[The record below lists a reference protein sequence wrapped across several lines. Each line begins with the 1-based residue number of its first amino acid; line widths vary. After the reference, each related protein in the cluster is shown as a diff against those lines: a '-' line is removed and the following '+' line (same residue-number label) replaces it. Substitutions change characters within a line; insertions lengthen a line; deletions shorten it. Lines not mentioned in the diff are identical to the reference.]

1 MLLCYFHRYHLRAG
15 LNFEAPTERVVMAS
29 PAEFSAPKA
38 MVCLACG
45 DKGDTKRLIY
55 CIKCRDSAI
64 HHYCME
70 NFSHDDDNI
79 KWFCW
84 DCAPKDSKSATFRK
98 SEKISS
104 KRQKVL
110 ETRSYWKER
119 LHQNKKPIQTSNE
132 ISGTGKLTT
141 GGHLPTEKMETNLLY
156 GRQRDQ
162 VIPVEKTS
170 VPENSSLI
178 DEPTLASKSP
188 NPFQQE
194 NDINS
199 FDDTQKI
206 EEVGNEKRNLLF
218 NYDTDSQDEGK
229 VLDLQVSALV
239 AYDHCITS
247 DKLHGQPSVES
258 DDSPSAEPVIDP
270 IWRGW
275 FNVKEESETC
285 FEIAAHLSNK
295 ACSRV
300 SDAVT
305 SIPPILDIE
314 VVDKHDAW
322 PNFFKASPPTAASI
336 ALYFF
341 PASLRDERVFD
352 GLLDEFIEK
361 DLALKATIDNAELLI
376 FPSCELPIQNWRYN
390 SKYFLWGVFRQK
402 KRSSSS
408 DENATCTEQNSSTEC
423 FGFSEAITVA
433 KYKDLVISEF
443 ADHMKSP
450 GETNQSPLSIGSSQ
464 ASNAFSSSKHNTP
477 DFLLPA
483 SFELSMLDKAMERDD
498 WFVNKKLQLEEQ
510 MS

>member
-1 MLLCYFHRYHLRAG
+1 
-15 LNFEAPTERVVMAS
+15 MAS
-29 PAEFSAPKA
+29 PAEFPVPKA

-45 DKGDTKRLIY
+45 GKGDTKRLIY

-64 HHYCME
+64 HHYCLE
-70 NFSHDDDNI
+70 NFSGDDDNI
-79 KWFCW
+79 KWLCW
-84 DCAPKDSKSATFRK
+84 DCAPKDSKAATFRK
-98 SEKISS
+98 SERISS

-141 GGHLPTEKMETNLLY
+141 DGHLPTEKIETDLLY

-162 VIPVEKTS
+162 DILVEKMS

-178 DEPTLASKSP
+178 DEQDDSTRVDEPTLARKSP

-194 NDINS
+194 NDMNS
-199 FDDTQKI
+199 CDDTQKI
-206 EEVGNEKRNLLF
+206 EEVGNKKRNLLL

-247 DKLHGQPSVES
+247 DKLHGHPSLES

-322 PNFFKASPPTAASI
+322 PTFFKASPPTAASI

-390 SKYFLWGVFRQK
+390 SKYFLWGVFRRK
-402 KRSSSS
+402 KWSSSP

-423 FGFSEAITVA
+423 FGFSEPITVA

-450 GETNQSPLSIGSSQ
+450 GETNQSPLSISSSQ

-477 DFLLPA
+477 EFLLSA

-498 WFVNKKLQLEEQ
+498 WFLNKKLQLEEQ